1 MLVDTTDVFT
11 MKEKFD
17 TREVV
22 VTWAWVV
29 GDANKI
35 SIIITRSY
43 KKNGTRGR
51 NDKLILGCD
60 RGGKYDSSE
69 SFTLTASKK
78 SNCPFKIRVTPST
91 DGSRC
96 KVKV

>member
-1 MLVDTTDVFT
+1 MLVDITDVFT

-22 VTWAWVV
+22 VTWAWDV
-29 GDANKI
+29 GYANKV

-43 KKNGTRGR
+43 KKNGVRGR

-60 RGGKYDSSE
+60 MGG
-69 SFTLTASKK
+69 
-78 SNCPFKIRVTPST
+78 
-91 DGSRC
+91 
-96 KVKV
+96 